1 MLDASFRLG
10 LNTVWKVRPFHPRK
24 LSEAVVKQAMLIYG
38 YLLMSSDAMMIL
50 CGATMYWISPRL
62 RRNWV
67 LGYGSTKSML
77 NDATWQAA
85 NRFAGMALA
94 GMALMAMLAHVSLW
108 PSIETSE
115 LGQTV
120 SAASTLSL
128 PLLVM
133 FFTEKYLARRFRV

>member
-1 MLDASFRLG
+1 
-10 LNTVWKVRPFHPRK
+10 
-24 LSEAVVKQAMLIYG
+24 MLIYG

-62 RRNWV
+62 KRNWV
-67 LGYGSTKSML
+67 LGYGSAKSML

-85 NRFAGMALA
+85 NRFAGTALA
-94 GMALMAMLAHVSLW
+94 GLALMAMLAQVTLW
-108 PSIETSE
+108 PAIETSDF
-115 LGQTV
+115 GQTI

-133 FFTEKYLARRFRV
+133 FFTERYLGRRFRI